1 MHFSYVCKREG
12 GARHAPQADKFR
24 DRAARRLGRGGGADA
39 GPDLLCPRAYSAR
52 PFGPRHRAA
61 ARRQDCSF
69 PQPEASGDVLPAR
82 RVCRRHR
89 AGCPGPSPAG
99 RCRPCR
105 HVLFRRLGRGRCP
118 PPPMQGSFWKRT
130 TRRAAG
136 KRYIPCGTGT
146 IKNNTRVPAA
156 ELAAEIE
163 GPAALLGGVEQPGA
177 ADPHYAHPRHRGLP
191 PVGGALVPPGDGS
204 RTTDRSYNMCA
215 VGAG

>member
-1 MHFSYVCKREG
+1 MHFPYVCKREG

-24 DRAARRLGRGGGADA
+24 GRAARRLGRGGGADA
-39 GPDLLCPRAYSAR
+39 GPDFLCPRASAR
-52 PFGPRHRAA
+52 PFGPCDRAA

-69 PQPEASGDVLPAR
+69 PQPEASGGFLPAR

-105 HVLFRRLGRGRCP
+105 HVLFRHLGRGRCP
-118 PPPMQGSFWKRT
+118 PRRRRDHSGKELPAGQRGKVHPLRHGHDQKQHPCPGSRS
-130 TRRAAG
+130 RGGDR
-136 KRYIPCGTGT
+136 
-146 IKNNTRVPAA
+146 
-156 ELAAEIE
+156 

-191 PVGGALVPPGDGS
+191 PVGGALVPLRRRLSHHRPQL
-204 RTTDRSYNMCA
+204 
-215 VGAG
+215 